1 MSERQAVRN
10 RLNREELGERIA
22 SALPQDGRIEPIQ
35 GLFLNRSRTV
45 HGPILGVMHPSI
57 CMIAQGVKEI
67 YLGEECHRYDPY
79 HYLLSTV
86 EMPVIARLV
95 EASPEQPYLGLRLDL
110 EPALIASVMLEAG
123 ILPSARRD
131 PGSSR
136 ALETDA
142 LDDRLLECFVRLLRL
157 LESSAAE
164 QRVLMPL
171 IVREIIFHLLHGG
184 QSSRVRQMAISN
196 GQIDPISRAI
206 ERLRAN
212 FDKNLRIENLAHEM
226 GMSPSGFHSQFK
238 AVTAMSPLQFQK
250 QLRLQEARRLLL
262 SEDVD
267 AATAAYRVGYD
278 SSSHFSRE
286 YKRLFGEP
294 PLRDV
299 QRLREAA
306 EIGGAISSVAAAEL
320 GDP

>member
-1 MSERQAVRN
+1 MSRSQ
-10 RLNREELGERIA
+10 LNREELSERIA
-22 SALPQDGRIEPIQ
+22 RALPHEGRAEPIK
-35 GLFLNRSRTV
+35 GLFLIRSPTA
-45 HGPILGVMHPSI
+45 HGPILGVMHPSF

-67 YLGEECHRYDPY
+67 YLGEECYRYDPY
-79 HYLLSTV
+79 HYLLSTI
-86 EMPVIARLV
+86 ELPVIARLV
-95 EASPEQPYLGLRLDL
+95 EASPEKPYLGLRLDL
-110 EPALIASVMLEAG
+110 EAALIASVMLEAG
-123 ILPSARRD
+123 MLSTVRRD
-131 PGSSR
+131 ASSSR
-136 ALETDA
+136 ALETNG
-142 LDDRLLECFVRLLRL
+142 LDERLLECAVRLVRL
-157 LESSAAE
+157 VEAPAAE
-164 QRVLMPL
+164 QRVLMPM
-171 IVREIIFHLLHGG
+171 VTREIIFHLLSGA
-184 QSSRVRQMAISN
+184 QSARVRQMAVLN

-206 ERLRAN
+206 ERLRAD
-212 FDKNLRIENLAHEM
+212 FDKNLRIENLAHEL
-226 GMSPSGFHSQFK
+226 GMSPSGFHSHFK

-306 EIGGAISSVAAAEL
+306 QTTANNI
-320 GDP
+320 